1 MEDRE
6 LVPLVLEEPR
16 LGIEVELE
24 AVGGGSGV
32 SAWQV
37 ALGRPVTEGDE
48 AARLVGGLGVRVL
61 GELYPDLLR
70 NYQMAHIRLKF
81 EALSFR
87 LTVMVGGIGEAHPV
101 QASAQQGSRDHSAVA
116 RLEAL
121 PRGDVVPEG
130 SFVLNIKDRVVNGER
145 HPYVLELVL
154 ALRQIGWKW
163 IDTYIWVKPNAIPGR
178 FGPRAKD
185 AWEYVYWFAK
195 GRPYFDLDA
204 IRVPYRTPPEER
216 ARRALD
222 PSPRRNTAAG
232 HGRKRAQTYERGGA
246 DPGNVITASLTYNQH
261 YGVAHTA
268 AMPELLAEFVIKA
281 GAPPGAIVVDPF
293 AGSGTTSFV
302 ARRFGRRAGGL
313 ELHREHVEEAVKRLS
328 RSTTPDLEGERHT
341 PQLRLE
347 VA

>member
-1 MEDRE
+1 M
-6 LVPLVLEEPR
+6 
-16 LGIEVELE
+16 
-24 AVGGGSGV
+24 
-32 SAWQV
+32 
-37 ALGRPVTEGDE
+37 
-48 AARLVGGLGVRVL
+48 
-61 GELYPDLLR
+61 
-70 NYQMAHIRLKF
+70 
-81 EALSFR
+81 
-87 LTVMVGGIGEAHPV
+87 
-101 QASAQQGSRDHSAVA
+101 
-116 RLEAL
+116 
-121 PRGDVVPEG
+121 PEG